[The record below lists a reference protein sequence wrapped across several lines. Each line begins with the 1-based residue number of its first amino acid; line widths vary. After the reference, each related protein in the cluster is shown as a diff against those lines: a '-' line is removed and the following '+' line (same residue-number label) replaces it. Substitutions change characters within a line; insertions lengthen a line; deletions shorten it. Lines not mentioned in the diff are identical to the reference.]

1 MSFNNPVMPWRELNR
16 TLSWTRHGDLEL
28 ADEPTDGPA
37 DEPPFPRPAAD
48 PRPGPPRPPGP
59 DVPYAELHVHS
70 AYSFLD
76 GASSPRELV
85 AEARR
90 LGLRALAVTDHDG
103 LYGAVQLAQA
113 AKEAALPTVFGVE
126 LSLAADRAERTGLPD
141 PPGAHLLL
149 LARDADGYRSLSR
162 AVGDAHLRGEG
173 KGRAV
178 YELEDLAARAAGRW
192 TVLTGCRKGLVPQAL
207 AEGGERAAARELD
220 RLRALF
226 GRENVAVELVDHDMP
241 GDDARNDALAA
252 LAARHRA
259 LTIATNQV
267 HYARPDGFLT
277 ACALAA
283 LRARRSLDEI
293 DGWLPPGPT
302 AHLRSGAE
310 MAERFARFPGV
321 LGRTVALAEEC
332 AFDFA
337 AVTPSLPDCP
347 VPPEYEDEFDWL
359 RALVMRGARERYGP
373 RRGRP
378 DAYRQLD
385 YELGV
390 ISKYAFAGY
399 FLIVYQIA
407 KFCRDENI
415 LAQGRGSAANS
426 AVCYSLGITA
436 VDPIAF
442 KLVFERFLSPE
453 REGYPDIDLDIESG
467 RREEVIQY
475 VYRTYGRTHAA
486 QVANVITYRGR
497 MAVRDAA
504 RVLGYAPGAQDA
516 WSKQMGPY
524 SGAADL
530 EAAGVPED
538 VLAVAHRL
546 HGLPRHLGIH
556 SGGMVLC
563 DRPLAEVVPTEWA
576 RMENRSVVQWDK
588 DDCADGGLVKFDL
601 LGLGMLGA
609 LHDCF
614 DLVRAHHGVDMTL
627 GTVPPEDPAVYA
639 MLCAADS
646 IGVFQVESRAQMAT
660 LPRLKPKEFYDL
672 VVEIALIRPGPVQGG
687 AVHPYMRRRA
697 GREEAKAPHPALEE
711 PLKRT
716 LGVPLFQE
724 QVMQMAVAAAGFA
737 PAQADQLRRA
747 MSAKRSTERMRALRE
762 QLMSGMAAKGITGA
776 LAEDIYA
783 KLEAFA
789 SYGFPESHSI
799 SFAYLVYASSYL
811 KRHYPAAF
819 AAALLNNQPMGFY
832 SPATLIGDAR
842 RHGVTVRGPD
852 VNASGAQATLEPVPP
867 GPYRP
872 QHEFASKH
880 PQPALRL
887 GLSAVRDLGAD
898 AAERVVAERDGAKAV
913 AAAGSGRRSSR
924 RTTGGG
930 TDSAAKAGSAAG
942 STSPAA
948 VGTDPAAEVDGVS
961 SADDAFAD
969 LPPAGNGPYQSL
981 EDFVRRTG
989 LSQAALEALATAGAF
1004 ACFGLTRRQALW
1016 QAGAL
1021 AGTHAGQL
1029 PGTSGADRVPELPE
1043 MTVVEQTFADL
1054 WAAGASP
1061 DSHPIAHVR
1070 EQLTAGGHV
1079 RIADLAAIPGNR
1091 MVRIAGIVTHRQ
1103 RPPTAG
1109 GVCFLSLEDETG
1121 LANIVCS
1128 PTVWEQQKKV
1138 ALTYGALRI
1147 IGHLERSDHGKGSIN
1162 IIAGR
1167 LSRLNVSS
1175 PDRSRNFR

>member
-1 MSFNNPVMPWRELNR
+1 MSFNNPLMPWRELNR

-28 ADEPTDGPA
+28 VDETSAEGTSGSVDGREPGGAPVRAVPIPSPTGSS
-37 DEPPFPRPAAD
+37 
-48 PRPGPPRPPGP
+48 
-59 DVPYAELHVHS
+59 VPYAELHAHS

-76 GASSPRELV
+76 GASTPRELV
-85 AEARR
+85 AEAVR
-90 LGLRALAVTDHDG
+90 LGLSALAITDHDG

-113 AKEAALPTVFGVE
+113 AKGTALGTVFGAE
-126 LSLAADRAERTGLPD
+126 LSLAADRTERTGMPD

-149 LARDADGYRSLSR
+149 LARDPDGYRSLSR
-162 AVGDAHLRGEG
+162 AIGEAKLRGEG
-173 KGRAV
+173 KGLAV
-178 YELEDLAARAAGRW
+178 YELEGLAARAGGRW
-192 TVLTGCRKGLVPQAL
+192 AVLTGCRKGLVPRAL
-207 AEGGERAAARELD
+207 ARGGPQAAARELD

-226 GRENVAVELVDHDMP
+226 GRDNVAVELIDHDQP
-241 GDDARNDALAA
+241 EDDARNDALAE

-259 LTIATNQV
+259 LTIVTNQV
-267 HYARPDGFLT
+267 HYAAPRDFPT

-283 LRARRSLDEI
+283 LRARRTLEEI

-310 MAERFARFPGV
+310 TAERFARFPGI
-321 LGRTVALAEEC
+321 LARTVDLAAEC

-337 AVTPSLPDCP
+337 AVAPSLPEVP
-347 VPPEYEDEFDWL
+347 VPDGFEDDISWL
-359 RALVMRGARERYGP
+359 RHLVMEGARERYGT
-373 RRGRP
+373 RRERP

-390 ISKYAFAGY
+390 IAKYDFAGY
-399 FLIVYQIA
+399 FLIVHGISTY
-407 KFCRDENI
+407 CREQGI

-426 AVCYSLGITA
+426 AVCYALGITA
-436 VDPIAF
+436 VDPVAF

-453 REGYPDIDLDIESG
+453 REGYPDIDLDIESS
-467 RREEVIQY
+467 RREEVIQH

-504 RVLGYAPGAQDA
+504 RVLGYPTGAQDA
-516 WSKQMGPY
+516 WARGIGPY
-524 SGAADL
+524 TGGTDL
-530 EAAGVPED
+530 AESAVPED
-538 VLAVAHRL
+538 VLDLATRL

-563 DRPLAEVVPTEWA
+563 DRPVAEVCPTEWA

-609 LHDCF
+609 LHDAF
-614 DLVRAHHGVDMTL
+614 DLVREHHGVDLTL
-627 GTVPPEDPAVYA
+627 GRIPTEDPEVYE

-660 LPRLKPKEFYDL
+660 LPRLKPREFYDL

-697 GREEAKAPHPALEE
+697 GQEKAEAPHPLLEE

-747 MSAKRSTERMRALRE
+747 MGAKRSTERMLALKE
-762 QLMSGMAAKGITGA
+762 QLMSGMAAKGITGE

-783 KLEAFA
+783 KLEAFS

-819 AAALLNNQPMGFY
+819 TAALLRNQPMGFY
-832 SPATLIGDAR
+832 SPASLIGDAR
-842 RHGVTVRGPD
+842 RHGVTVLGPD
-852 VNASGAQATLEPVPP
+852 VNASAAQATLTEAP

-872 QHEFASKH
+872 THPFASKH
-880 PQPALRL
+880 PQPAIRL
-887 GLSAVRDLGAD
+887 GLAAVRALGES
-898 AAERVVAERDGAKAV
+898 AAERVVQEREGTSAYGLDPEALPPST
-913 AAAGSGRRSSR
+913 AARPPRAHPSSR
-924 RTTGGG
+924 SQVLRSPSPSSLP
-930 TDSAAKAGSAAG
+930 SASAPR
-942 STSPAA
+942 SRKPFT
-948 VGTDPAAEVDGVS
+948 
-961 SADDAFAD
+961 
-969 LPPAGNGPYQSL
+969 SL
-981 EDFVRRTG
+981 EDFVRRTN
-989 LSQAALEALATAGAF
+989 LSKAALEALATAGAF
-1004 ACFGLTRRQALW
+1004 ACFGLTRREALW

-1021 AGTHAGQL
+1021 AGTHAGHL
-1029 PGTSGADRVPELPE
+1029 PGTAGAESVPPLPE

-1061 DSHPIAHVR
+1061 DSHPIAHMR
-1070 EQLTAGGHV
+1070 EKLRETGHV
-1079 RIADLAAIPGNR
+1079 SIADLAKIPNR
-1091 MVRIAGIVTHRQ
+1091 HLVRVAGIVTHRQ

-1138 ALTYGALRI
+1138 ALNHGALRI
-1147 IGHLERSDHGKGSIN
+1147 TGHLERSDHGAGAIN
-1162 IIAGR
+1162 IVAGR
-1167 LSRLNVSS
+1167 LEPLRVAAQPSNLRGR
-1175 PDRSRNFR
+1175 DFR

>member
-1 MSFNNPVMPWRELNR
+1 MGFNNPVMPWRELNK
-16 TLSWTRHGDLEL
+16 TLSWTRYGELEE
-28 ADEPTDGPA
+28 ADER
-37 DEPPFPRPAAD
+37 PRPAPAF
-48 PRPGPPRPPGP
+48 PGPP
-59 DVPYAELHVHS
+59 VPYAELHVHS

-85 AEARR
+85 AEAER
-90 LGLRALAVTDHDG
+90 LGLSALAVTDHDG

-113 AKEAALPTVFGVE
+113 AKGSPVGTVFGAE
-126 LSLAADRAERTGLPD
+126 LSLAADKFERTGRPD

-162 AVGDAHLRGEG
+162 AIGDAHLRAEG
-173 KGRAV
+173 KNHAV
-178 YELEDLAARAAGRW
+178 YDLEDLAARAEGRW
-192 TVLTGCRKGLVPQAL
+192 AVLTGCRKGLVPRAL
-207 AEGGERAAARELD
+207 AGGGGPRAAARELD

-226 GRENVAVELVDHDMP
+226 GPDNVVVELIDHDLP

-252 LAARHRA
+252 LADRHHA

-283 LRARRSLDEI
+283 LRAGRTLDEI
-293 DGWLPPGPT
+293 EGWLPPGPT

-321 LGRTVALAEEC
+321 LEHTVALAREC
-332 AFDFA
+332 ALDFA
-337 AVTPSLPDCP
+337 AVVPELPRIELP
-347 VPPEYEDEFDWL
+347 AGFGHEFEWL
-359 RALVMRGARERYGP
+359 RAAVMEGAGKRYGP
-373 RRGRP
+373 RGSDP
-378 DAYRQLD
+378 KPYAQLD
-385 YELGV
+385 YELGM
-390 ISKYAFAGY
+390 ISKYGFSGY

-407 KFCRDENI
+407 KFCHDNGI

-426 AVCYSLGITA
+426 AVCYALGITA
-436 VDPIAF
+436 VDPVHF
-442 KLVFERFLSPE
+442 DLVFERFISPQ

-475 VYRTYGRTHAA
+475 VYRTYGRTRAA

-516 WSKQMGPY
+516 WARQLGPY
-524 SGAADL
+524 ARAADVQDD
-530 EAAGVPED
+530 AAAAIPAD
-538 VLAVAHRL
+538 VRGLADRL

-563 DRPLAEVVPTEWA
+563 DRPVAEVVPTEWA

-588 DDCADGGLVKFDL
+588 DDCADAGLIKFDL

-614 DLVRAHHGVDMTL
+614 DLVREHHGEELTL
-627 GTVPPEDPAVYA
+627 ATIPTEDPSVYA

-646 IGVFQVESRAQMAT
+646 IGIFQVESRAQMAT
-660 LPRLKPKEFYDL
+660 LPRLRPEKFYDL
-672 VVEIALIRPGPVQGG
+672 VVEIALIRPGPIQGG

-697 GREEAKAPHPALEE
+697 GKEKADPPHPSLAG

-737 PAQADQLRRA
+737 PEQADQLRRA
-747 MSAKRSTERMRALRE
+747 MSSKRSTERMQGLQG
-762 QLMSGMAAKGITGA
+762 QLMSGMAAKGITGE

-783 KLEAFA
+783 KLHAFA

-819 AAALLNNQPMGFY
+819 TTALLGNQPMGFY

-842 RHGVTVRGPD
+842 RHDVTVRGPD
-852 VNASGAQATLEPVPP
+852 VNASAAKATLEPAP
-867 GPYRP
+867 GSYRP
-872 QHEFASKH
+872 RHEFASKI
-880 PQPALRL
+880 PQPAIRL
-887 GLSAVRDLGAD
+887 GLAAVRDLGD
-898 AAERVVAERDGAKAV
+898 AAARRVVAERGDH
-913 AAAGSGRRSSR
+913 GRYL
-924 RTTGGG
+924 
-930 TDSAAKAGSAAG
+930 D
-942 STSPAA
+942 
-948 VGTDPAAEVDGVS
+948 
-961 SADDAFAD
+961 
-969 LPPAGNGPYQSL
+969 L

-989 LSQAALEALATAGAF
+989 LPRAALEALAAAGAF
-1004 ACFGLTRRQALW
+1004 GCLGLTRRQALW

-1029 PGTSGADRVPELPE
+1029 PGTSGADRVPELPA

-1054 WAAGASP
+1054 WSAGASP

-1070 EQLTAGGHV
+1070 E
-1079 RIADLAAIPGNR
+1079 RLAATGHLRIEQLAQVPDGGS
-1091 MVRIAGIVTHRQ
+1091 VRIAGIVTHRQ

-1128 PTVWEQQKKV
+1128 PGVWERHKKV
-1138 ALTYGALRI
+1138 ALNHAGLRI
-1147 IGHLERSDHGKGSIN
+1147 IGRLERSDHGKGAIN
-1162 IIAGR
+1162 IVAVRLEPLRVAAQPERMRGR
-1167 LSRLNVSS
+1167 
-1175 PDRSRNFR
+1175 DFR

>member
-1 MSFNNPVMPWRELNR
+1 VSFNNPVMPWRELNR
-16 TLSWTRHGDLEL
+16 TLSWTSHGDLEL
-28 ADEPTDGPA
+28 TDGRDAPPHAAHDPA
-37 DEPPFPRPAAD
+37 DARPSPERPRPE
-48 PRPGPPRPPGP
+48 GPA
-59 DVPYAELHVHS
+59 VPYAELHVHS

-85 AEARR
+85 AEAQR
-90 LGLRALAVTDHDG
+90 LGLGALAVTDHDG

-113 AKEAALPTVFGVE
+113 ARDTGVATVFGAE
-126 LSLAADRAERTGLPD
+126 LSLAADRAERTGRPD

-149 LARDADGYRSLSR
+149 LARDPDGYRSLSR
-162 AVGDAHLRGEG
+162 AIGDAHLRGDG

-178 YELEDLAARAAGRW
+178 YELEDLAARADGRW
-192 TVLTGCRKGLVPQAL
+192 AVLTGCRKGLVPRAL
-207 AEGGERAAARELD
+207 SDGGPDAAARELD

-226 GRENVAVELVDHDMP
+226 GRENVAVELVDHDLP

-267 HYARPDGFLT
+267 HYARPDDFLT
-277 ACALAA
+277 ACSLAA
-283 LRARRSLDEI
+283 LRARRTLDEI

-321 LGRTVALAEEC
+321 LGRTVALAGEC

-337 AVTPSLPDCP
+337 VVTPSLPDCP
-347 VPPEYEDEFDWL
+347 VPPGFEDDFDWL
-359 RALVMRGARERYGP
+359 RDLVMQGARERYGP
-373 RRGRP
+373 RRERP

-390 ISKYAFAGY
+390 ISKSDFAGY
-399 FLIVYQIA
+399 FLIVYQIT
-407 KFCRDENI
+407 KFCRDNDI

-426 AVCYSLGITA
+426 AVCYALGITA
-436 VDPIAF
+436 VDPVAF

-516 WSKQMGPY
+516 WSRQLGPY
-524 SGAADL
+524 AGGVDADAA
-530 EAAGVPED
+530 EAGIPED
-538 VLAVAHRL
+538 VRDLAMRL

-563 DRPLAEVVPTEWA
+563 DRPVAEVVPTEWA

-614 DLVRAHHGVDMTL
+614 DLVREHHGADLTL
-627 GTVPPEDPAVYA
+627 GRMPAEDPEVYD
-639 MLCAADS
+639 MLCEADS

-660 LPRLKPKEFYDL
+660 LPRLKPREFYDL

-697 GREEAKAPHPALEE
+697 GMEKAEAPHPLLEE
-711 PLKRT
+711 PLRRT

-724 QVMQMAVAAAGFA
+724 QVMQMAVAAAGFTA
-737 PAQADQLRRA
+737 AQADQLRRA
-747 MSAKRSTERMRALRE
+747 MGAKRSTERMRALRE
-762 QLMSGMAAKGITGA
+762 QLMSGMAAKGITGE

-783 KLEAFA
+783 KLEAFS

-842 RHGVTVRGPD
+842 RHGVSVRGPD
-852 VNASGAQATLEPVPP
+852 VNASGAQAILEPAPP

-872 QHEFASKH
+872 RHRFASKH
-880 PQPALRL
+880 PQPAIRL
-887 GLSAVRDLGAD
+887 GLSAVRDLGTD
-898 AAERVVAERDGAKAV
+898 AAERVIAERDGV
-913 AAAGSGRRSSR
+913 AADAA
-924 RTTGGG
+924 
-930 TDSAAKAGSAAG
+930 DAASAASAGSAG
-942 STSPAA
+942 
-948 VGTDPAAEVDGVS
+948 G
-961 SADDAFAD
+961 
-969 LPPAGNGPYQSL
+969 LPGNGPYQSL

-1004 ACFGLTRRQALW
+1004 GCFGLTRRQALW

-1021 AGTHAGQL
+1021 AGTHPGQL
-1029 PGTSGADRVPELPE
+1029 PGTAGADRVPPLPE
-1043 MTVVEQTFADL
+1043 MTAVEQTFADL

-1070 EQLTAGGHV
+1070 EELTATGHV
-1079 RIADLAAIPGNR
+1079 RIADLAGIPGNR

-1128 PTVWEQQKKV
+1128 QTVWEQQKKV
-1138 ALTYGALRI
+1138 ALNCGALRI
-1147 IGHLERSDHGKGSIN
+1147 IGHLERSDHGAGSIN
-1162 IIAGR
+1162 IVAGR
-1167 LSRLNVSS
+1167 LEPLRVEAQ
-1175 PDRSRNFR
+1175 PAHMRGRDFR